1 VGVTNSSRGVD
12 YALEIPLLRTIF
24 YLFNWVE
31 AGFLNRTLSSR
42 LKPIPY
48 TVGGFGLR
56 MKSGVSLLP
65 FFVFPFLFGGLYL
78 GAQSAAS
85 EEGSNS
91 MPNQSNLTC
100 GTLNN
105 YMVGAELAK
114 FNAQSKP
121 IAEHNPSCEY

>member
-1 VGVTNSSRGVD
+1 VGVALSG

-78 GAQSAAS
+78 GASPLCIYFPHS
-85 EEGSNS
+85 H
-91 MPNQSNLTC
+91 L
-100 GTLNN
+100 
-105 YMVGAELAK
+105 
-114 FNAQSKP
+114 F
-121 IAEHNPSCEY
+121 